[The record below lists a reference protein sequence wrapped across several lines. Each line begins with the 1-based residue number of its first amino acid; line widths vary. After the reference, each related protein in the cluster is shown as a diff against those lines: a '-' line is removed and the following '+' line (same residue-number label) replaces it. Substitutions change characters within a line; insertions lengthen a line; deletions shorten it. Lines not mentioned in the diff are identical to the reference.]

1 MQSITIYE
9 KRMLMIRD
17 MKMTD
22 AEAIR
27 LINATSLGYDISI
40 EITKK
45 QMVKLLADDNHHFFF
60 VAEENGL
67 VAGYVHA
74 ELYEALY
81 SEPLLNVL
89 ALAID
94 QKQQKKG
101 LGKQLM
107 QKIEFL
113 ASEHDLSGVRLNSGE
128 TRLGAHKFYESIGY
142 TSDKLQK
149 RFLKVIS

>member
-1 MQSITIYE
+1 
-9 KRMLMIRD
+9 MIRD

-45 QMVKLLADDNHHFFF
+45 QMVKLLADVNHHFFF

-81 SEPLLNVL
+81 SEPMLNVL
-89 ALAID
+89 ALAVD
-94 QKQQKKG
+94 QKHQKKG

-107 QKIEFL
+107 QKIEFV
-113 ASEHDLSGVRLNSGE
+113 ASERGLIVYD
-128 TRLGAHKFYESIGY
+128 
-142 TSDKLQK
+142 
-149 RFLKVIS
+149 